1 MNLNLESWYADFA
14 NYGWWEIP
22 AVIAALLYIL
32 LAARRNRWC
41 FIYGL
46 ISSAIY
52 IYLTIRLKLYF
63 DSFINI
69 YYVGMS
75 VYGWI
80 DWSKNDPSKGL
91 QIERLGW
98 KKFSIYSIAI
108 LAISLVLGYW
118 AKHYTDDS
126 LPYWDAF
133 TTTASLL
140 ATYWVVK
147 RYLENWLIW
156 IVVDLLC
163 TFIYFFKGLPLTA
176 ALFLLYT
183 FMAGFGYY
191 KWMQWERKDA

>member
-1 MNLNLESWYADFA
+1 MDLTLESWYADFA

-41 FIYGL
+41 FAYGL

-80 DWSKNDPSKGL
+80 DWSKNDPSKEL
-91 QIERLGW
+91 QIDRLGW
-98 KKFSIYSIAI
+98 RKFGIYAI
-108 LAISLVLGYW
+108 LIVIISLVLGYW
-118 AKHYTDDS
+118 AEHYTDDS

-133 TTTASLL
+133 TTVASLL

-156 IVVDLLC
+156 IIVDLLC

-183 FMAGFGYY
+183 FMAVFGYY